1 MKFSFQAICQS
12 SPRSLGR
19 GFPLFLVLV
28 TLVLTANESSAR
40 GFVAYRGGGG
50 RGFVAAGGGYRGGFA
65 YRGYGYGGVRVGA
78 VGVRPGGFIRAIPP
92 GYRMMWYGGY
102 NCYYVGGVYYR
113 PEFYQ
118 GSTVY
123 IVVP

>member
-1 MKFSFQAICQS
+1 MNSHSLAI
-12 SPRSLGR
+12 GR
-19 GFPLFLVLV
+19 PFRRHFCRVLPLLLVFV
-28 TLVLTANESSAR
+28 TLVLIGNEASAR

-50 RGFVAAGGGYRGGFA
+50 RGFVAAGGYHGGGIV

-78 VGVRPGGFIRAIPP
+78 VGIRPGGFINTIPP
-92 GYRMMWYGGY
+92 GYRMAWYGGY

-123 IVVP
+123 VVVP